1 MKTGSANP
9 HECRAFSARLSS
21 GFDFNTTIKGG
32 TRAKDRPIFSR
43 WFEHQLPSLSEF
55 SFGGVIGCEAWRK
68 PVLPTRVPAVL
79 SWPDFLLGLTFN
91 TTTKGG
97 TRAKDRPTCFSSWFE
112 HQLPSLSEFS
122 FGGVIGCE
130 AWRKPVLPTRVP
142 AVLSWPGFLL
152 GLTSTPLQK
161 GALAQQTDPHVSQ
174 VGLNTSCQV

>member
-1 MKTGSANP
+1 MAKTGSADP
-9 HECRAFSARLSS
+9 CACRAFLARLSS
-21 GFDFNTTIKGG
+21 WFDFNTTITGG
-32 TRAKDRPIFSR
+32 TRAKDRPTCFSS

-68 PVLPTRVPAVL
+68 PTI
-79 SWPDFLLGLTFN
+79 
-91 TTTKGG
+91 KGG

-142 AVLSWPGFLL
+142 AMLSWPDFLL
-152 GLTSTPLQK
+152 GLTSTPL
-161 GALAQQTDPHVSQ
+161 
-174 VGLNTSCQV
+174 